1 MEQLVLSLIFKVLMV
16 EVLLHQVYNP
26 AQEEAEAEL
35 TLVPVEY
42 NLLNKADLVVQA
54 EVLEVVMELLLVEEQ
69 VLLVKVM
76 MEEEQMEITQV
87 GAVEKVLL
95 AQLILVE
102 MDKQI
107 QLQVLL

>member
-1 MEQLVLSLIFKVLMV
+1 MV
-16 EVLLHQVYNP
+16 VVLLHQVYNP
-26 AQEEAEAEL
+26 AQEEVEVVL
-35 TLVPVEY
+35 TLVNQEF
-42 NLLNKADLVVQA
+42 NLLNKVDLVVQA

-69 VLLVKVM
+69 VLLVKVIT
-76 MEEEQMEITQV
+76 EEEQMEIMQV
-87 GAVEKVLL
+87 GVVEKVLQ

>member
-1 MEQLVLSLIFKVLMV
+1 MEQVVLSLMFKVVMA

-26 AQEEAEAEL
+26 AQEEVEVVL
-35 TLVPVEY
+35 TLVNQEF

-54 EVLEVVMELLLVEEQ
+54 EVLEVVMEILLVEEQ

-76 MEEEQMEITQV
+76 MEEEQMEIMQV

>member
-1 MEQLVLSLIFKVLMV
+1 MDQVVLSLMFKVVM
-16 EVLLHQVYNP
+16 EVLLLHQVYNP
-26 AQEEAEAEL
+26 AQEEVEVVL
-35 TLVPVEY
+35 TLVNQEF

-54 EVLEVVMELLLVEEQ
+54 EVLEVVMEILLVEEQ
-69 VLLVKVM
+69 VLLVKVIT
-76 MEEEQMEITQV
+76 EEEQMEIMQV